1 MQLRAKKILKKTV
14 LGIAGTIAT
23 LTATIAVLT
32 AVRADRKL
40 DAPYPDIHASGDP
53 AVIARGRYLVRGAA
67 HCADC
72 HSAPEQRAALEAGHD
87 VPLSG
92 GFEFHLPVGII
103 RSPNITPDPETG
115 VGRRSDPELA
125 RVLRYGVHADGRMVL
140 PFMPFAD
147 LSDDDLTAVISYLRT
162 MPPVRHAVAP
172 HAPNVLGQIV
182 KAFVMQPKTPTHAPM
197 KSVAAGPTIENGRY
211 LANSVGN
218 CINCHTKLDM
228 RTGAH
233 AGPLFGGGAI
243 HESTTNPEQKFVT
256 PNLTPHPRWG
266 WIASWPEEVFVARI
280 HMGKQRE
287 GTPMPWHAFKGM
299 NDDDLRA
306 IFRYLRSLPPAEG
319 GPDPSVENAVALRN

>member
-1 MQLRAKKILKKTV
+1 MQPRAKKILKKT
-14 LGIAGTIAT
+14 LLAAAGTVAT
-23 LTATIAVLT
+23 LTATVAVLT

-53 AVIARGRYLVRGAA
+53 AVIERGRYLVRGPA

-72 HSAPEQRAALEAGHD
+72 HSPPDQRAALEAGQD

-92 GFEFHLPVGII
+92 GFEFHLPVGTI
-103 RSPNITPDPETG
+103 RVPNITPDPETG
-115 VGRRSDPELA
+115 VGRRSDPEIA

-172 HAPNVLGQIV
+172 HAPNALGQVV
-182 KAFVMQPKTPTHAPM
+182 KAFVMKPKTPTRPPA
-197 KSVAAGPTIENGRY
+197 KSIPSGPTVENGRY

-218 CINCHTKLDM
+218 CVNCHTKLDM
-228 RTGAH
+228 RTGALV
-233 AGPLFGGGAI
+233 GPLFGGGAI
-243 HESTTNPEQKFVT
+243 HESPTDPTKKFMT

-266 WIASWPEEVFVARI
+266 WIASWPEDVFVARV

-299 NDDDLRA
+299 QDDDLRA
-306 IFRYLRSLPPAEG
+306 IFRYLRTLPPAEG
-319 GPDPSVENAVALRN
+319 GPDPSIENAVALRN